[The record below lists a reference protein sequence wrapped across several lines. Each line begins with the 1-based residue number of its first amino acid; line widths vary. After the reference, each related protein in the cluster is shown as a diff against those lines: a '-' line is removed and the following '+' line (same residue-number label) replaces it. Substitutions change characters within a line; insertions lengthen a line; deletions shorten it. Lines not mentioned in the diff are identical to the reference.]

1 MVVSDLLKQIF
12 ISRNNNKIDDLTL
25 LQLEILLK
33 QGYPVYIHTILR
45 DDDTNMISVEVFSIH
60 LTSIMENTKTL
71 PNIFLKNAL
80 NSYLYFSQ
88 FNAWLVSKVI
98 PVNIKHN
105 SRISLQ
111 KTLSKDIK
119 DCIVEKKC
127 FPLTIIDNNVVKI
140 CVEYLEGNF
149 PTDIISKYPI
159 AEEIYFNSLAPENS
173 VAIFGNNYRFYCD
186 HLLIIE
192 KKLLLKEFI
201 ERGINFAK
209 MPTFSHVILYFNKHG
224 KTICLFLLQKKKNK
238 KMIDFRKHNYKNVL
252 RTTDFTF

>member
-12 ISRNNNKIDDLTL
+12 ISRNNNKVDDLTL

-45 DDDTNMISVEVFSIH
+45 EDDTNMISIEVFSIH
-60 LTSIMENTKTL
+60 LTPIKEGMKTL

-80 NSYLYFSQ
+80 NSFLYFSQ

-127 FPLTIIDNNVVKI
+127 FPLTIIDNNVVNVS
-140 CVEYLEGNF
+140 VEYLKGNF
-149 PTDIISKYPI
+149 PSDIKSKYPI
-159 AEEIYFNSLAPENS
+159 AKEVYFNSLAPENS
-173 VAIFGNNYRFYCD
+173 VAIFGNNYKFYCD

-192 KKLLLKEFI
+192 KKLFLKEFI

-209 MPTFSHVILYFNKHG
+209 MPTFSHVILRFNKRE
-224 KTICLFLLQKKKNK
+224 KTISLLLLQKNKNK
-238 KMIDFRKHNYKNVL
+238 KMIDFRKHNSK
-252 RTTDFTF
+252 TC